1 MKNLKMLSILL
12 LLALLS
18 GSIANA
24 VEPNL
29 MKKADK
35 KGMEKWVNAHTGNAA
50 ISSNAAK
57 HLI

>member
-35 KGMEKWVNAHTGNAA
+35 KGMEKWVNAQFKKMTKEERIAQ
-50 ISSNAAK
+50 
-57 HLI
+57 